1 MQLARGR
8 AASRMQVVSPNQYHD
23 SAAHSDAAT
32 ESTHWVDCLFFALS
46 CRWLFWVIRSY
57 RRALKKRQEE
67 AHKEPSSL
75 EGEDMVRC
83 IHCGV
88 HLPRSESI
96 TSEGKFF
103 CSEEHRRLHL
113 ES

>member
-1 MQLARGR
+1 
-8 AASRMQVVSPNQYHD
+8 
-23 SAAHSDAAT
+23 
-32 ESTHWVDCLFFALS
+32 
-46 CRWLFWVIRSY
+46 
-57 RRALKKRQEE
+57 
-67 AHKEPSSL
+67 
-75 EGEDMVRC
+75 MVRC

-113 ES
+113 EP